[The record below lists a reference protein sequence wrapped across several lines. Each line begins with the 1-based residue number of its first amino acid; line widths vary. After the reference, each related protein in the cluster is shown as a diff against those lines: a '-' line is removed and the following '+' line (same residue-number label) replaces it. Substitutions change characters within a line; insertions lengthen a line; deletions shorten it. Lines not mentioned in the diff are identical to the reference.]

1 MYYVHFHCTHVHM
14 CIMFTVH
21 AKIFEWLQD
30 LANQSKIRGK
40 PRKLFDFGR
49 NFFKHTIHKLKNT
62 VEYSTCVQY
71 AMTILLMKINHDHL
85 HPHFSDTYIKYMYMY
100 T

>member
-1 MYYVHFHCTHVHM
+1 MYILIVHTCTCACLLH
-14 CIMFTVH
+14 TSN
-21 AKIFEWLQD
+21 FEWLQD

-40 PRKLFDFGR
+40 PYKLFDFGR
-49 NFFKHTIHKLKNT
+49 NFFKHTIHKLKKNT

-71 AMTILLMKINHDHL
+71 AMAVLLMKINHDHL